1 MTATTTAIDLTG
13 IQKAAVVL
21 MQLGQSAAVEV
32 MKHLSET
39 EAEEVAAEIV
49 RLRRV
54 SPEVAE
60 RVMEEFHTLSI
71 SGRTPARGGQE
82 LAEGLLEGAF
92 GAEKASGLLGRMN
105 ATLAGRSFEFL
116 EDAEPGQLL
125 GILDGELPQT
135 IALVLAHLRPAAA
148 SAVIAG
154 LPEGTR
160 TEVAHAIATMSP
172 AAPEAVTIVSDVL
185 KVRAGAVVAPR
196 EAAEVVGGVQPLV
209 DIINRSDVATEK
221 ALLAG
226 LDELDPLLAEEVRSR
241 MLTFADIVKLD
252 APHIQSI
259 LRSLDLRV
267 LATAMKGAPAQ
278 VTEAI
283 YKNISERKRENLDA
297 EIANLGPVRMKAV
310 EEARSEIVRQIRER
324 EAAGDIDV
332 RRGEEDEFVH

>member
-1 MTATTTAIDLTG
+1 MSTPTMIDLTG
-13 IQKAAVVL
+13 VQKAAVVL
-21 MQLGQSAAVEV
+21 MQLGQDAAIEV
-32 MKHLSET
+32 MRHLTEA

-54 SPEVAE
+54 GPEVAE
-60 RVMEEFHTLSI
+60 KVLDEFYDLSI

-92 GAEKASGLLGRMN
+92 GAERASGLLGRMN

-226 LDELDPLLAEEVRSR
+226 LEELDPLLAEEVRSR
-241 MLTFADIVKLD
+241 MLTFADIAKLD
-252 APHIQSI
+252 AQHIQSI

-267 LATAMKGAPAQ
+267 LATAMKGATTP

-283 YKNISERKRENLDA
+283 KRNISDRRRENLEE
-297 EIANLGPVRMKAV
+297 EIQALGPVRKMAI
-310 EEARSEIVRQIRER
+310 EEARSEIVRQIREK
-324 EAAGDIDV
+324 EAAGEIDV
-332 RRGEEDEFVH
+332 RRGEEDEFVS

>member
-1 MTATTTAIDLTG
+1 MSALATIELTG
-13 IQKAAVVL
+13 VQKAAVVL
-21 MQLGQSAAVEV
+21 IQMGQHAAISV

-49 RLRRV
+49 RLRSV
-54 SPEVAE
+54 GPEVAE
-60 RVMEEFHTLSI
+60 RVIEEFHSLAI

-82 LAEGLLEGAF
+82 LAAGLLEGAF
-92 GAEKASGLLGRMN
+92 GLERATGLLGRMN

-135 IALVLAHLRPAAA
+135 IALVLAHLRPLAA
-148 SAVIAG
+148 SSVLAG
-154 LPEGTR
+154 LGDTQR

-172 AAPEAVTIVSDVL
+172 AIPEAVSIVSDAL

-196 EAAEVVGGVQPLV
+196 EAVEVVGGVQPLV

-226 LDELDPLLAEEVRSR
+226 LEAMDPALAEEVRSR

-252 APHIQSI
+252 AAHIQNI
-259 LRSLDLRV
+259 LRTVDLRV
-267 LATAMKGAPAQ
+267 LATAMKGAS
-278 VTEAI
+278 EAVI
-283 YKNISERKRENLDA
+283 DAINKNISERKRETLEG
-297 EIANLGPVRMKAV
+297 EIASLGPVRMTSI
-310 EEARSEIVRQIRER
+310 EEARAEIVRGIREK

-332 RRGEEDEFVH
+332 RRVEDDVYVD